1 MIKSNLSI
9 SSYIVPPHPFAD
21 PVFSNVSARCLCL
34 ADHLVSMVAN
44 PARSGECQAFSGLM
58 SLIFNGRTA
67 EFIFPLFRSEGL
79 VVDRL
84 DRIAVL
90 ARSGLKG
97 GLMVQVVTSDG
108 GRRPF
113 SRFGFFSPPES

>member
-9 SSYIVPPHPFAD
+9 SAYSVPPHPFAN
-21 PVFSNVSARCLCL
+21 PGVFQRVSPLLCL
-34 ADHLVSMVAN
+34 ADHLVSIVAN

-67 EFIFPLFRSEGL
+67 EFISPLFRSEGL
-79 VVDRL
+79 VVDL

-90 ARSGLKG
+90 ARST
-97 GLMVQVVTSDG
+97 QWPERRIDG
-108 GRRPF
+108 SSRAFFHRPN
-113 SRFGFFSPPES
+113 SPRPKCA

>member
-1 MIKSNLSI
+1 MINSNVSI
-9 SSYIVPPHPFAD
+9 SAYNVPPHPFAN
-21 PVFSNVSARCLCL
+21 PMFSNVSA
-34 ADHLVSMVAN
+34 HLPCRPPRQY
-44 PARSGECQAFSGLM
+44 PARPGERQAYSGLM

-84 DRIAVL
+84 DRIAFL

-113 SRFGFFSPPES
+113 IGFGFFSPPES